1 MIMPSF
7 AGEPRVRATNRFG
20 SPAQCLAHN
29 VRSARSSTAL
39 TRRYRVLLPFI
50 KEGFECG
57 QKAFY
62 IVDPKLRE
70 EHLQRLESVG
80 IDVAA
85 TEQSG
90 QFKLRA

>member
-1 MIMPSF
+1 VLGAQRHVCAF
-7 AGEPRVRATNRFG
+7 FH
-20 SPAQCLAHN
+20 SPDEE
-29 VRSARSSTAL
+29 
-39 TRRYRVLLPFI
+39 YRVLLAFI

-57 QKAFY
+57 HKAFH

-90 QFKLRA
+90 QFELRA

>member
-1 MIMPSF
+1 M
-7 AGEPRVRATNRFG
+7 
-20 SPAQCLAHN
+20 
-29 VRSARSSTAL
+29 
-39 TRRYRVLLPFI
+39 LLPFI

-70 EHLQRLESVG
+70 EHLQRLESAG

-90 QFKLRA
+90 QFELRA

>member
-1 MIMPSF
+1 M
-7 AGEPRVRATNRFG
+7 
-20 SPAQCLAHN
+20 
-29 VRSARSSTAL
+29 
-39 TRRYRVLLPFI
+39 LLPFI

-70 EHLQRLESVG
+70 EHLQRLESAG

-90 QFKLRA
+90 QFELRARVVDAYLQKGRALCVTG